1 MSKSK
6 TKQKSGAD
14 LSFETKPAA
23 NLDEAEAASELK
35 RLATEIA
42 HHDELYYRKDA
53 PEISDAEYDALRARN
68 GEIEARFPHLMRDDS
83 PSLRVGAAP
92 VEAFGKVVHRVPM
105 LSLGNVFDEE
115 GLRDFLDRIRRFLGL
130 QSIDGLAF
138 TAEPKIDGLSITLRY
153 ENGKLVQGATRGD
166 GYEGE
171 NVTANV
177 RTIADIPK
185 SVAAKAF
192 PSAFEVRGE
201 IYMRHS
207 DFEKLNSEQAKQG
220 LKVFANPRNAAAG
233 FVRQLDPSVTARR
246 PLRFFAY
253 GWGDVERLPADTQW
267 GVYEALSDWGFPVNP
282 FMRLTNSVG
291 EMLETYREIEQ
302 RRAGL
307 GYDIDGVVYK
317 INRFDLQER
326 LGFVSRSPR
335 FAVAHKFPAEKA
347 TTVLRDIDIQVG
359 RTGALTPV
367 AKLDPVTVG
376 GVVVQNATLH
386 NEDEIARKD
395 VRIGDT
401 VIVQRAGDVI
411 PQILGVVL
419 EKRPKGAKRFV
430 FPDVCPACGSHAS
443 REINPNTGKEDAV
456 RHCTGGLICPAQR
469 VERLKHFV
477 SRNAFDIEGLGEK
490 HIKAFCADGL
500 IQSPPDIFTLEKRD
514 QRASSKLAK
523 REGWG
528 ETSAKKLFAAIEA
541 RRNVRLDRFIYALGI
556 RHVGETTAR
565 LLARN
570 YGTADAF
577 LAAMREAGVDREGDA
592 FAALDNIEG
601 IGPAVAVAIADF
613 FAETHNIEVVED
625 LLKEV
630 TPAPLEKVEHGSPVS
645 GKTVVFTGTLERM
658 TRSEA
663 KARAERLGAKVAGS
677 VSKNTDYVVA
687 GPGAG
692 SKLKNAK
699 DLGVK
704 VLSEEEWL
712 KLIE

>member
-23 NLDEAEAASELK
+23 NLNEAEAASELK

-177 RTIADIPK
+177 RTMADIPK

-267 GVYEALSDWGFPVNP
+267 GVYEALSDWDFPVNP

-456 RHCTGGLICPAQR
+456 RRCTGGLICPAQR

-565 LLARN
+565 LLAGN
-570 YGTADAF
+570 YGTTDAF

-592 FAALDNIEG
+592 FAALDNIDG

-630 TPAPLEKVEHGSPVS
+630 TPAPLEKVKHGSPVS
-645 GKTVVFTGTLERM
+645 AKTVVFTGTLERM

>member
-23 NLDEAEAASELK
+23 NLNEAEAASELK

-177 RTIADIPK
+177 RTMADIPK

-233 FVRQLDPSVTARR
+233 FVRQLDPCVTARR

-267 GVYEALSDWGFPVNP
+267 GVYEALSDWDFPVNP

-456 RHCTGGLICPAQR
+456 RRCTGGLICPAQR

-570 YGTADAF
+570 YSTADAF

-592 FAALDNIEG
+592 FAALDNIDG

-630 TPAPLEKVEHGSPVS
+630 TPAPLERVEHGSPVS

>member
-23 NLDEAEAASELK
+23 NLNEAEAASELK

-177 RTIADIPK
+177 RTMADIPK

-233 FVRQLDPSVTARR
+233 FVRQLDPCVTARR

-267 GVYEALSDWGFPVNP
+267 GVYEALSDWDFPVNP

-430 FPDVCPACGSHAS
+430 FPDVCPACGNHAS

-456 RHCTGGLICPAQR
+456 RRCTGGLICPAQR

-565 LLARN
+565 LLAGN
-570 YGTADAF
+570 YGTTDAF

-592 FAALDNIEG
+592 FAALDNIDG

-630 TPAPLEKVEHGSPVS
+630 TPAPLEKVKHGSPVS
-645 GKTVVFTGTLERM
+645 AKTVVFTGTLERM